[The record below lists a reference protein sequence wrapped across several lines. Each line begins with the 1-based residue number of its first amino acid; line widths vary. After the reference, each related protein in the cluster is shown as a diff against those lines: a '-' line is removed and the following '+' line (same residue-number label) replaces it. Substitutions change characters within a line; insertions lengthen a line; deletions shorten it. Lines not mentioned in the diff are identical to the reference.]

1 MIRRRRA
8 PACVCLAAMIQSSAA
23 TAGVWSM
30 DPVLG
35 AVGDYSTNPALLNLP
50 HTAQANGAALLDA
63 PTTYNGDAFELF
75 VLPSFR
81 IGDSKGYSSLASD
94 YEHLNVKAEWD
105 NERGA
110 LSATA
115 GVARDSSL
123 YYDYLT
129 NGGAGVRRDT
139 ALADLNWERQL
150 TERMDFDTDVSTQ
163 RVRYGAGIGAPT
175 LVDYKYTSITP
186 TLAWNTSEKN
196 KLTLTASVGR
206 YNSLDGTT
214 ESTSANLQAGLVRQW
229 SEIWSATAT
238 AGYSRAENKL
248 DSELPELVLTPMGL
262 GIVLVP
268 FEEKSTQTGTVY
280 LANVARQGSRLT
292 LNLTASRQL
301 TPTGFAYL
309 SRQDTYDAKGTYA
322 LSARWSLSGEA
333 RYVNAHNPELT
344 DNPQLQTLVTDFRN
358 ESVALS
364 ASWRWTELLTLTVS
378 GSRVTERIQS
388 PNYDGVQSP
397 NYDVAAN
404 ELTITLSHQFNHIE
418 F

>member
-1 MIRRRRA
+1 M
-8 PACVCLAAMIQSSAA
+8 CLAAMIQTSAA
-23 TAGVWSM
+23 TAGVWGM

-35 AVGDYSTNPALLNLP
+35 AVGDYSSNPALFNLP
-50 HTAQANGAALLDA
+50 HTAQANGAVLLDA
-63 PTTYNGDAFELF
+63 PTTYNGDAFEFF

-81 IGDSKGYSSLASD
+81 VGDSKGYSSLASD

-105 NERGA
+105 NERGS
-110 LSATA
+110 LTATA

-123 YYDYLT
+123 YHDYLT
-129 NGGAGVRRDT
+129 NGGAGVRRD
-139 ALADLNWERQL
+139 AAVADLNWERLL

-163 RVRYGAGIGAPT
+163 RVRYGEGIGAPT

-186 TLAWNTSEKN
+186 TLAWNTGEKD

-206 YNSLDGTT
+206 YDSLDGTT
-214 ESTSANLQAGLVRQW
+214 ESTSANLQD
-229 SEIWSATAT
+229 
-238 AGYSRAENKL
+238 KL
-248 DSELPELVLTPMGL
+248 DSELPELVITPTGL

-280 LANVARQGSRLT
+280 LANVARQGSRMV

-301 TPTGFAYL
+301 SPTGFAYL

-322 LSARWSLSGEA
+322 LSARWSLAGEA
-333 RYVNAHNPELT
+333 RYVNAHNPQLT
-344 DNPQLQTLVTDFRN
+344 DNPQLQTLVTDFRT

-378 GSRVTERIQS
+378 GSRVTER
-388 PNYDGVQSP
+388 VQSP

-404 ELTITLSHQFNHIE
+404 ELTITLSHQFNHIK